1 MSVRFLRKT
10 ALLSGMFLLT
20 LVMFGQSALPKQENK
35 EKWAKPNLVVV
46 APGGGGDYT
55 RIQDALNALD
65 PDADRPYVIE
75 VAAGTYVES
84 VQMKSYV
91 HLKGAGRDLV
101 VLKPDTSDPTSDLD
115 FACISAIN
123 LTGVKISGITF
134 TGDTGGI
141 SGAFGILDQNSS
153 PIITE
158 NRFTGFQ
165 SGGIGVNGPA
175 AIFSEESSP
184 RIYANDFVENK
195 RAISLFLSTAVITE
209 NVFEENGGGGLDSI
223 YILNSDAFISQNTF
237 LGGRPIHTDVEG
249 PAGDIN
255 CSAAITEN
263 TFTGFGPV
271 IRNDASYGNCSTR
284 IARNVINGNPINP
297 DQGIVN
303 DGTAVISENTIY
315 GYAVNAILNNAAQTV
330 ISSNILFDN
339 GAFGGDAIATF
350 ASAVISGNYVK
361 GVTSGSGGSNSGIL
375 ATGATSFTTIT
386 GNTILDNNR
395 FGVRVGTGAAS
406 VIGNTFANNN
416 EGCID
421 GTAAATA
428 NLCDGSLE
436 LYGSG
441 VAIKSMTDLDIEAG
455 QDLNTTATNTN
466 IDSTVKTTMDS
477 SETEIKASGT
487 MTVEGAL
494 IKLN

>member
-1 MSVRFLRKT
+1 MNARSLRKT

-20 LVMFGQSALPKQENK
+20 LVIFGQSVLSKQEDK

-91 HLKGAGRDLV
+91 HLKGAGLDLV

-165 SGGIGVNGPA
+165 SVGIGDKGPA

-184 RIYANDFVENK
+184 RIYANDFVENR
-195 RAISLFLSTAVITE
+195 RAISLFLSTAVITG

-237 LGGRPIHTDVEG
+237 LGGSPIHTDFEG

-284 IARNVINGNPINP
+284 IVRNVINGNPISGSRGNP

-361 GVTSGSGGSNSGIL
+361 GVTNGSGGSNSGIL

-395 FGVRVGTGAAS
+395 FGVRVGEGAAS
-406 VIGNTFANNN
+406 VIGNTFANNS

-436 LYGSG
+436 VFGSG
-441 VAIKSMTDLDIEAG
+441 VAIKSMTDLDIEAA

-466 IDSTVKTTMDS
+466 IDSTQ
-477 SETEIKASGT
+477 TEIKASGT
-487 MTVEGAL
+487 MTVKGAL
-494 IKLN
+494 IQLN